1 VRSSNWCSD
10 LGRLVAGCV
19 AFAVSVSA
27 VGVRAAENTASNID
41 LMQQL
46 TAAVI
51 AELHGKFSPSINGR
65 AVQLKPAGTTEDYLF
80 VTNVFREEL
89 TRLGVETIEPNVN
102 LAAPTAPPAGAQQGG
117 APSAGGQQGGAPTNG
132 GTPLG
137 GMANSSAPQ
146 YDGATAPLTLQY
158 QNVVFDLDYVDSH
171 RAFMVGGKRV
181 DRRASV
187 RILTTL
193 SDDTGKVVWVG
204 EASREHSDEIDYGD
218 AARVEQ
224 GMYQFNRPM
233 VPSSGWSK
241 AVEPVFVTGVIVGL
255 IYLFFSNQSD
265 N

>member
-1 VRSSNWCSD
+1 MRSSNWCSD
-10 LGRLVAGCV
+10 LGKLVVGCAAFAMSVAG
-19 AFAVSVSA
+19 

-51 AELHGKFSPSINGR
+51 TELHGKFSPSINGR
-65 AVQLKPAGTTEDYLF
+65 AVQLKPAGSTEDYLF

-89 TRLGVETIEPNVN
+89 TRLGVETVEPNVS
-102 LAAPTAPPAGAQQGG
+102 LSAPTGAQPAGAPQGG
-117 APSAGGQQGGAPTNG
+117 APGTGGSPMS
-132 GTPLG
+132 
-137 GMANSSAPQ
+137 GMANSYSPSQ
-146 YDGATAPLTLQY
+146 DGGTVGSTAPLTLQY

-187 RILTTL
+187 RIMTTL

-218 AARVEQ
+218 AARVEE